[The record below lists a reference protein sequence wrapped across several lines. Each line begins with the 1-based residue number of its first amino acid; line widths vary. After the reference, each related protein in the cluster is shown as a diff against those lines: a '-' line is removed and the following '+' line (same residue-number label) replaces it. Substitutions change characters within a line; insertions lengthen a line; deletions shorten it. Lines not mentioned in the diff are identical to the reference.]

1 MLSSE
6 DIQNL
11 YYMRLNKSLYLISIK
26 AVTNEIKN
34 CPKYVTINIQAAS
47 HDSLDGYIEQFQA

>member
-26 AVTNEIKN
+26 AVTNEIKT
-34 CPKYVTINIQAAS
+34 CPK
-47 HDSLDGYIEQFQA
+47 